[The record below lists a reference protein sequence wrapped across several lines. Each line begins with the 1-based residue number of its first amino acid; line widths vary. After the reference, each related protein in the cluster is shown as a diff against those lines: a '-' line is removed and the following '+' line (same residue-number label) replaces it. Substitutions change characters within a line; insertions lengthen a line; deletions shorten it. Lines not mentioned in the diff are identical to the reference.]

1 MQLFK
6 KRLTIRL
13 AITKQEGFASNVI
26 NVTSGGNGAESS
38 ILLRGRGKSVAE
50 RGTWVSS
57 AVSEMASG
65 LASKLSSWL
74 QLPVKRRLSVKNDE
88 ENTQSVKKQRL
99 GRANEVA
106 RRNTTPTNLRA
117 VTLVQNAILQ
127 KEARRKD
134 HGMGWFVN
142 LPTELLH
149 TVFQYL
155 DNETLQLFSSLSKQL
170 NSNVIWYFLSKPGL
184 VQLLNIPQKDK
195 GYFKCKKNP
204 FLFSNAGKL
213 VALIIQLHIIFNY
226 RV

>member
-1 MQLFK
+1 
-6 KRLTIRL
+6 
-13 AITKQEGFASNVI
+13 
-26 NVTSGGNGAESS
+26 
-38 ILLRGRGKSVAE
+38 
-50 RGTWVSS
+50 
-57 AVSEMASG
+57 MASG

-74 QLPVKRRLSVKNDE
+74 QLPVKRRLNVKTDD

-106 RRNTTPTNLRA
+106 RRNTTHTSLRA
-117 VTLVQNAILQ
+117 VTLSVQSAILH

-134 HGMGWFVN
+134 HGMGWFIN

-155 DNETLQLFSSLSKQL
+155 DNETLQLFCSLSKQL
-170 NSNVIWYFLSKPGL
+170 NSNVIWYYLSKPGL

-195 GYFKCKKNP
+195 GIFKSTRNP

-213 VALIIQLHIIFNY
+213 IALIIQLLSAGMYNLFEGKLLASVSTCLSITKRLRIICSFKEK
-226 RV
+226 VSTVGQ